1 VEEEADTTT
10 FSLTAATGSSAPRM
24 AGARHLPV
32 PLPVRGSRRLE
43 PVFEDA
49 PPEAAEAAPDDAG
62 EVDELAL
69 LPEDPYDLEDLRAID
84 EKLAALIPESEW
96 EAKSI
101 RSLRNGS
108 ETSGVKSKT
117 SKHSV
122 WSNTSSSLPGEPVLR
137 EQLEERE
144 ARQALVAIDDQL
156 SQLQDSQRQAPELTQ
171 ELLQQL
177 LMQAAA
183 GQSAMEADQKVLTLT
198 EAGDLKSLMH
208 FSASGSGSALVATDD
223 EGPLVEA
230 RRILSR
236 LAQSSEDWDAAHMEV
251 RCSYAQMEDSV
262 RALEEQAEAQRA
274 AAQRAAEEPE
284 APELAPALAEMSG
297 WAAKLEELG
306 LEAVKVAESGLQ
318 APRAEAEAASAA
330 SSETQN
336 EETSDGPGASGLL
349 LPMLTAAEDNGI
361 DEVRDDV
368 GDSELLSDDDHPV
381 FLPVSE
387 EKTRG
392 AEKALDLELP
402 SGRWSDADLERLS
415 RAMDAHFD
423 RGAA

>member
-1 VEEEADTTT
+1 
-10 FSLTAATGSSAPRM
+10 M
-24 AGARHLPV
+24 Q
-32 PLPVRGSRRLE
+32 
-43 PVFEDA
+43 
-49 PPEAAEAAPDDAG
+49 
-62 EVDELAL
+62 AL
-69 LPEDPYDLEDLRAID
+69 LRL
-84 EKLAALIPESEW
+84 
-96 EAKSI
+96 
-101 RSLRNGS
+101 NQ
-108 ETSGVKSKT
+108 
-117 SKHSV
+117 
-122 WSNTSSSLPGEPVLR
+122 GEPVLR

-262 RALEEQAEAQRA
+262 RALEEQAEAQQA
-274 AAQRAAEEPE
+274 EAQRAAETE

-297 WAAKLEELG
+297 WASKLEELG

-318 APRAEAEAASAA
+318 APRAAEEAAGSSA
-330 SSETQN
+330 
-336 EETSDGPGASGLL
+336 SDGFEESPRRPPL
-349 LPMLTAAEDNGI
+349 LP
-361 DEVRDDV
+361 RRR
-368 GDSELLSDDDHPV
+368 
-381 FLPVSE
+381 
-387 EKTRG
+387 TR
-392 AEKALDLELP
+392 
-402 SGRWSDADLERLS
+402 RLRKVQAS
-415 RAMDAHFD
+415 
-423 RGAA
+423 